1 MGDVFTVVDQAAK
14 TRYEGRSLRVAHDI
28 WVQLATVHAAYMMDE
43 FGNVQTDMDCGGG
56 NTLFWDDDQDEHVVL
71 FDSSCG
77 RNACWDCAIMD
88 EIDPDVP
95 HDTAGD
101 IPYVGDISR
110 IGD

>member
-14 TRYEGRSLRVAHDI
+14 TRYEGRSLRVAHAI
-28 WVQLATVHAAYMMDE
+28 WLQLATVHAAYMMDE

-77 RNACWDCAIMD
+77 RNACWDCD
-88 EIDPDVP
+88 DDHDVP